1 MRTTILCAFLLLC
14 PGVLLSVT
22 SEQAILAIQ
31 QRIGAQ
37 DLDGAEK
44 SIALALKDDPRN
56 GGLFNL
62 RGIIHAQRQEYD
74 QAAKDFSKA
83 VELSPGLSGAYLN
96 LARIYQ
102 LRSKDDDSAVRS
114 AIDVYRRLLRL
125 QPGSV

>member
-1 MRTTILCAFLLLC
+1 
-14 PGVLLSVT
+14 
-22 SEQAILAIQ
+22 
-31 QRIGAQ
+31 
-37 DLDGAEK
+37 
-44 SIALALKDDPRN
+44 DDPRN

-125 QPGSV
+125 QPGSVEARSQLVLMLEKKGDFNAALAEFALLPASEQQKAPSQT